1 MSRKGTGFLRG
12 DREVQRKRLKMST
25 KRVLNTLAVM
35 AVMLSVA
42 VLPAMAESELDQS
55 QTTVQAG
62 TPVSWGGNNNL
73 GQIDVPSGLTDVV
86 DVAAGGG
93 HNLAL
98 KSDGTVVAWGY
109 NSNGQTDVPS
119 GLTDVVDVA
128 AGDYHSL
135 ALTQKSPD
143 TTPPKVIGTV
153 PKANATEVTTAAN
166 VRATFSEEMDSNTI
180 DGTTFM
186 LFEKGTTKQIAAQV
200 SYNADTD
207 TAKLDPTNNLRRGV
221 AYKAVVSTWVK
232 DVAGK
237 RLDQDGA
244 TSGLQQMRWFFRVD
258 D

>member
-73 GQIDVPSGLTDVV
+73 
-86 DVAAGGG
+86 
-93 HNLAL
+93 
-98 KSDGTVVAWGY
+98 
-109 NSNGQTDVPS
+109 GQTDVPS